1 MIKGHGDDAY
11 KYDCRIR
18 SNFSSNVFS
27 HVDLEPLLVHLR
39 GSLGAIRNYPEP
51 EPYRLERALA
61 DRLGITPDEVCVTSG
76 ATEAIY
82 LIAMAFRGSH
92 STIFQPAFSE
102 YADACRLHG
111 HTVTAFA
118 QAVTV
123 SGHPSGGTD
132 KPCRERF
139 VLPECPSRTSSAQS
153 LVWICNPNN
162 PTGSV
167 LSKAE
172 LASLFTAHPDTVFVI
187 DASYEFFTRE
197 PLLSAAEA
205 LRYPNVIL
213 LHSMT
218 KRYAMP
224 GIRLGYMTAPTA
236 LLERIRACRMP
247 WSVNALA
254 VEAGLFLTAHPD
266 TAPIDLDALL
276 AETQRLRS
284 ALDALSGVSV
294 RPTRAHFMLASLEK
308 GRAADLKEFL
318 ARRHG
323 ILIRDASNFAG
334 LDERYFR
341 IATQTP
347 AENDALVASVADWL
361 SLQESAR

>member
-1 MIKGHGDDAY
+1 MITGHGDDAY
-11 KYDCRIR
+11 RYDCPIR
-18 SNFSSNVFS
+18 SNFSSNVFA
-27 HVDLEPLLVHLR
+27 HVELEPLLKHLQGR
-39 GSLGAIRNYPEP
+39 LSAIRNYPEP

-61 DRLGITPDEVCVTSG
+61 DQFGIATDSVCVTSG

-82 LIAMAFRGSH
+82 LTAMAFRGAH
-92 STIFQPAFSE
+92 STIFQPAFNE
-102 YADACRLHG
+102 YADACLLHG
-111 HTVTAFA
+111 HRVTACVQPGA
-118 QAVTV
+118 V

-132 KPCRERF
+132 KPCRESSA
-139 VLPECPSRTSSAQS
+139 LPECPSPAPSAQT
-153 LVWICNPNN
+153 LAWICNPNN

-172 LASLFTAHPDTVFVI
+172 LTALFLAHPDTVFVI

-197 PLLSAAEA
+197 PLLSPAEA

-224 GIRLGYMTAPTA
+224 GIRLGYMTATA
-236 LLERIRACRMP
+236 ALMERIRACRMP

-254 VEAGLFLTAHPD
+254 VEAGLYLVAHPE
-266 TAPIDLDALL
+266 TGPIDLDALL

-284 ALDALSGVSV
+284 ALDALPGVSI
-294 RPTRAHFMLASLEK
+294 RPTQTHFMLAALEK
-308 GRAADLKEFL
+308 GRACDLKDTL

-323 ILIRDASNFAG
+323 LLIRDASNFEG
-334 LDERYFR
+334 LDETYFR

-347 AENDALVASVADWL
+347 AENDSLVAAIAEWL
-361 SLQESAR
+361 SQQ

>member
-1 MIKGHGDDAY
+1 MITGHGDDAY
-11 KYDCRIR
+11 RYDCPIR
-18 SNFSSNVFS
+18 SNFSSNVYA
-27 HVDLEPLLVHLR
+27 HVELEPLLAHLQER
-39 GSLGAIRNYPEP
+39 LSAIRSYPEP

-61 DRLGITPDEVCVTSG
+61 EKFGISPDEVCVTSG

-82 LIAMAFRGSH
+82 LTAMAFRGAH
-92 STIFQPAFSE
+92 STIFQPAFNE
-102 YADACRLHG
+102 YADACTLHHHSVENADAGGPGGAAAVLADRRFCRAEMVPAARRL
-111 HTVTAFA
+111 
-118 QAVTV
+118 
-123 SGHPSGGTD
+123 
-132 KPCRERF
+132 C
-139 VLPECPSRTSSAQS
+139 
-153 LVWICNPNN
+153 WICIPNN

-172 LASLFTAHPDTVFVI
+172 LSALFLTHPDTVFVI

-197 PLLSAAEA
+197 SLLSPAEA

-224 GIRLGYMTAPTA
+224 GIRLGYMTAPVA
-236 LLERIRACRMP
+236 LMERIRGCRMP

-254 VEAGLFLTAHPD
+254 VEAGLYLTEHPE
-266 TAPIDLDALL
+266 TGSIDLNALL

-284 ALDALSGVSV
+284 ALDALPGVSV
-294 RPTRAHFMLASLEK
+294 RPTQTHFMLAALEK
-308 GRAADLKEFL
+308 GRACDLKDTL
-318 ARRHG
+318 ARRYG
-323 ILIRDASNFAG
+323 LLIRDASNFEG

-347 AENDALVASVADWL
+347 AENDSLVAAIAEWL
-361 SLQESAR
+361 SRQ